1 LRKKAKT
8 DPFKKLPEQYYKF
21 LGLFSK
27 DEANK
32 LLPLRGAGVDH
43 AIKLEKVDRKE
54 PTIP

>member
-8 DPFKKLPEQYYKF
+8 DPLKKLPEQYHEF
-21 LGLFSK
+21 LDLFSE

-32 LLPLRGAGVDH
+32 LPPLRGAGVDH
-43 AIKLEKVDRKE
+43 AIELEKVDGKE